1 MDAIFRKPLRFFDI
15 RPPAAPP
22 RNPPALPLSSLLA
35 DATLASPA
43 GAVTIDAIHWL
54 GFAAL
59 VAVLLVLDLTVFHKQ
74 SHEPS
79 LRESAFWTCFWSA
92 LALAFNGLVW
102 WWLGGKAAL
111 EFLTGYLV
119 EWSLSMDNVFVFAV
133 VFGYFGVPLKYQYR
147 VLFWGILGA
156 VIMRLTFVLLGAE
169 LVERFKWI
177 MWVFGGFL
185 VYTGVKLAFA
195 DDDHEPGDNALIR
208 FFRRLVPVTNTAA
221 GDKFFVREQ
230 GRLMATPL
238 FLVLLIVESTDV
250 LFAVDSVPAILG
262 VVEKGTP
269 YMRFIAFTSNVFAIL
284 GLRALYFLLAGVM
297 DLFRFLNYGLSAVLV
312 FVGFKMIA
320 EAARHNEWLAA
331 QGGWDAHAKGH
342 LVHPAVS
349 LLVIVALIGTSV
361 AASLLYPEQRD
372 GGEIAGPT
380 DRSPPA

>member
-1 MDAIFRKPLRFFDI
+1 VTPLLS
-15 RPPAAPP
+15 AAV
-22 RNPPALPLSSLLA
+22 LLA
-35 DATLASPA
+35 DAAPIRL
-43 GAVTIDAIHWL
+43 IHWL
-54 GFAAL
+54 IFGAA
-59 VAVLLVLDLTVFHKQ
+59 VAVLLVLDLTVFHKH

-92 LALAFNGLVW
+92 LALCFNGFVW
-102 WWLGGKAAL
+102 WWLGSKAAL

-133 VFGYFGVPLKYQYR
+133 VFAYFGVPLKYQYR

-169 LVERFKWI
+169 LVERYKWVL
-177 MWVFGGFL
+177 WVFGAFL
-185 VYTGVKLAFA
+185 VYTGLKLAFSKEEH
-195 DDDHEPGDNALIR
+195 DPGDNLLIKTIRRIIPVASHSAGDR
-208 FFRRLVPVTNTAA
+208 FFI
-221 GDKFFVREQ
+221 REN

-238 FLVLLIVESTDV
+238 FLVLLVVESTDV

-312 FVGFKMIA
+312 FVGGKMIA
-320 EAARHNEWLAA
+320 EAARHNEWLAGL
-331 QGGWDAHAKGH
+331 GGWDAHAKGH

-349 LLVIVALIGTSV
+349 LLVIVTLIGTSV
-361 AASLLYPEQRD
+361 IASLMFPERRD
-372 GGEIAGPT
+372 GAEIAAHG